1 MTRFLLA
8 AGAAALLLTAPVRGL
23 ADDATSS
30 AAPNTAPAATDHA
43 GGCMPGGQCC
53 GGGSCKMNEGDAA
66 GSEGGCPCKRRAAL
80 QEKAAKLRAAEQQQ
94 SAPAT
99 P

>member
-8 AGAAALLLTAPVRGL
+8 AGAAALLVAAPVRGL
-23 ADDATSS
+23 ADDAATS
-30 AAPNTAPAATDHA
+30 AAPSAPAAPDHA

-53 GGGSCKMNEGDAA
+53 GGGSCKAAEGDAA
-66 GSEGGCPCKRRAAL
+66 GSEGGCPCKRRQAL
-80 QEKAAKLRAAEQQQ
+80 QEKAAKLREAEQQQ
-94 SAPAT
+94 SAPAN

>member
-8 AGAAALLLTAPVRGL
+8 AGATALLLTAPVRGL
-23 ADDATSS
+23 AGDAATS
-30 AAPNTAPAATDHA
+30 AAPSADTAPGQ

-53 GGGSCKMNEGDAA
+53 GGGSCTMNEGDAA
-66 GSEGGCPCKRRAAL
+66 GSEGGCPCKRRKAL

-94 SAPAT
+94 SAPAN